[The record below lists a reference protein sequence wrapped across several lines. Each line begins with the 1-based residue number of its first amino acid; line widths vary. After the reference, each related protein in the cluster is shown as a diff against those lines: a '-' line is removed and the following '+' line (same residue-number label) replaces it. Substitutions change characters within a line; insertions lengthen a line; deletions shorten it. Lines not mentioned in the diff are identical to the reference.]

1 MGYNEPVDVIL
12 LFFVDGKT
20 CVIVELTITLGVEW
34 DVYVLEVIENMSWMD
49 DSGYF
54 GF

>member
-1 MGYNEPVDVIL
+1 MIL
-12 LFFVDGKT
+12 LFFADGKT
-20 CVIVELTITLGVEW
+20 CVIVELTIMLDVEW
-34 DVYVLEVIENMSWMD
+34 DAYVLEVIENLSWMD